1 MAIIT
6 YSKGLKDQIIAHLGK
21 IEEKARNYDESCR
34 IRKVYNQVSPALHS
48 GCKYVREDLKS
59 GNMSDRSVIFLI
71 STGMDEFADELWS
84 IFPEHHC
91 PI

>member
-6 YSKGLKDQIIAHLGK
+6 YSKGLKDQIVVHLGK
-21 IEEKARNYDESCR
+21 IEEKARNYAESCKVR
-34 IRKVYNQVSPALHS
+34 QVYNAVSPALYS
-48 GCKYVREDLKS
+48 GCKHVREDLKS

-84 IFPEHHC
+84 IFPTHGS